1 MPEDNEKKEALAEP
15 QKGGTSQ
22 SANGTADTAIKENK
36 EQEPVITRE
45 EFEKLEKKEENKKVF
60 GFLKNFKKDKPASFD
75 DSKASSAHELEKKL
89 NSALLKVE
97 KLEGKFEMFQSSKSE
112 TSERMANLAE
122 EVGELR
128 SMIFSKEDTFAR
140 IEDEFEKTKEATA
153 HMKPEKI
160 HREIEDHAVE
170 VMKVQ
175 AQQELQKN
183 RIDQI
188 NKATRKTEK
197 ILDKFKSYE
206 NMLDISKQIRK
217 QAEKINDSEKYTARM
232 AAKTEKIFAELD
244 SRLSEFQK
252 YKKEIDDTNE
262 MLRDMIKSID
272 SIEVKTDSL
281 MSKDSF
287 SKIKQESDDKLS
299 ELDTRIKILKDI
311 VSALIDKISTHGVN
325 ISSDDLSAVR
335 SEIHEDILRELEKS
349 VPYDIDKKIKSLD
362 TLNDNLDTKLRQID
376 AQIFKLQ
383 EKLESKK
390 DISEMSP
397 MHQEK
402 DEFIAQINNLTPPQI
417 NINPAQKL
425 EPAPVIHN
433 DRNKQLE
440 QDAARPPPVQNIPK
454 PFEEEP
460 RSVPEQER
468 PEYSYPL
475 KHIEKVKNLF
485 KRINSKPA
493 QVPAKTIE
501 LPQPPVYNNIP
512 EPIQHP
518 QQTESES
525 LRESLKKSIEQ
536 NKKQGTDIKSEI
548 QRLKAL
554 YKERE
559 NLLEKEKES
568 GKDIFKEQQL
578 LDNASLDLGMAE
590 LDIIDGNE
598 ATSRQKIEKI
608 SAILENI

>member
-1 MPEDNEKKEALAEP
+1 MKEDNEKKESSAEP
-15 QKGGTSQ
+15 KKDEEPQTSDMEAGTSQ
-22 SANGTADTAIKENK
+22 KENK
-36 EQEPVITRE
+36 ELEPVISPE
-45 EFEKLEKKEENKKVF
+45 EFEKLEKKEEKNKAL
-60 GFLKNFKKDKPASFD
+60 GFLNNFKKDKPASAD
-75 DSKASSAHELEKKL
+75 DSKPGSAHELEKKL
-89 NSALLKVE
+89 NNTLLKVE
-97 KLEGKFEMFQSSKSE
+97 KLEGKFEMMTSSKSDA
-112 TSERMANLAE
+112 TERLSRLAE
-122 EVGELR
+122 EIGELR
-128 SMIFSKEDTFAR
+128 SMIFSREDTYSN
-140 IEDEFEKTKEATA
+140 IESEFEKIKESTA

-160 HREIEDHAVE
+160 QREIEEHTAE

-175 AQQELQKN
+175 AQQELQKS
-183 RIDQI
+183 RIDQQGKLI
-188 NKATRKTEK
+188 QKTEK
-197 ILDKFKSYE
+197 ILGKFKSYE

-217 QAEKINDSEKYTARM
+217 QTEKINDSEKYTARM

-244 SRLSEFQK
+244 ERLSEFQK
-252 YKKEIDDTNE
+252 YKKEIDDINE
-262 MLRDMIKSID
+262 MLKDLVKSTD
-272 SIEVKTDSL
+272 SLEIKTDSL

-376 AQIFKLQ
+376 AQVFKLQ

-425 EPAPVIHN
+425 EQAPVIHN

-468 PEYSYPL
+468 PEYSYPQ

-485 KRINSKPA
+485 KRINPKPA
-493 QVPAKTIE
+493 QVPAKTTE
-501 LPQPPVYNNIP
+501 LPQPPVHNNIH

-525 LRESLKKSIEQ
+525 LKETLKKSIEQ

-568 GKDIFKEQQL
+568 GKDIFKEQLL

-590 LDIIDGNE
+590 LDLLDGNE
-598 ATSRQKIEKI
+598 ATSRQKIEKV
-608 SAILENI
+608 SAILESI